1 AKPSSTQIDRLAAA
15 NLCSTSISNVAGEV
29 AGETVG
35 GETVGELARATFV
48 GDGWVRPAGT
58 GFESFST
65 IGVGAVTTEET
76 VSVGVAG
83 VGAVATEATVSVG
96 AVGIAAVLTGA
107 TSLAGGSGSAAL
119 VRTSSGPN
127 EMTQSPKMRSPS
139 KTKAPARA
147 IFRIFS
153 SIFAAPYPWDRERGL
168 DRRLAA
174 IPSWLRDD
182 AAFSFAVCAALPL
195 VSEPGS
201 FALLNGAR
209 PSRNCWMSSTISMP
223 R

>member
-1 AKPSSTQIDRLAAA
+1 
-15 NLCSTSISNVAGEV
+15 SNVAGEV

-58 GFESFST
+58 GFERFST
-65 IGVGAVTTEET
+65 I
-76 VSVGVAG
+76 G

-168 DRRLAA
+168 DRSLAA
-174 IPSWLRDD
+174 IPS
-182 AAFSFAVCAALPL
+182 
-195 VSEPGS
+195 
-201 FALLNGAR
+201 
-209 PSRNCWMSSTISMP
+209 
-223 R
+223 